1 MKRKIGTILEEN
13 LLVTAKQRAALEGRA
28 FSDLIQDA
36 LNDYLQQDPAHGDA
50 LRACEKFCSHGS
62 LLGREEIEEILQED
76 MLIL

>member
-28 FSDLIQDA
+28 LSDLIQDA
-36 LNDYLQQDPAHGDA
+36 LNDYLQQDPARGDA
-50 LRACEKFCSHGS
+50 LRASEKFCSHGS